1 MRAVISI
8 KELVLHLN
16 KVISIFIFSIL
27 FSNSAIAGNIGYG
40 KLVGVKVFGSDN
52 NRLTKIFFD
61 VSADKLDTPCLRAA
75 TITHS
80 LHEPE
85 EIQQMLSVALAGYMS
100 GKRVR
105 AYSYTDGSCEADMV
119 SVQDTYF

>member
-1 MRAVISI
+1 MSLFVF
-8 KELVLHLN
+8 L
-16 KVISIFIFSIL
+16 IL
-27 FSNSAIAGNIGYG
+27 LSSVTMAGNIGYG
-40 KLVGVKVFGSDN
+40 KLVGVKVFGSEN

-85 EIQQMLSVALAGYMS
+85 EVQQMLSVALAGYMS

>member
-1 MRAVISI
+1 MNFNKIIS
-8 KELVLHLN
+8 V
-16 KVISIFIFSIL
+16 FAFSIL
-27 FSNSAIAGNIGYG
+27 FSNATMAGDIGYG
-40 KLVGVKVFGSDN
+40 KLVGVKVFGSED

-61 VSADKLDTPCLRAA
+61 ASADKLDTPCLRAA

-85 EIQQMLSVALAGYMS
+85 EIKQMLSVALAGYMS
-100 GKRVR
+100 GKKVR

>member
-1 MRAVISI
+1 MYS
-8 KELVLHLN
+8 
-16 KVISIFIFSIL
+16 F
-27 FSNSAIAGNIGYG
+27 NSMAGNIGFG

-52 NRLTKIFFD
+52 NRMTKIFFD
-61 VSADKLDTPCLRAA
+61 AGADKLDTPCLRAA

-80 LHEPE
+80 LHKPE
-85 EIQQMLSVALAGYMS
+85 EVQQMLSVALAGYMS

-119 SVQDTYF
+119 SVQETYF